1 MPHKRGANQVAKNP
15 AALRPTL
22 PLISFMLI
30 PPVNYAIGQ
39 LEVRPDFSDLSEHK
53 KLVHRNL
60 NTESSDKG
68 SQRNWLVRFIPTHVR
83 YTQASVLKPSI

>member
-15 AALRPTL
+15 AALRPSL